1 MANQHLFAK
10 GQNNLA
16 GLAALHTLQPP
27 LFRLYRM
34 DLLTEWAGQVE
45 VIADANLNGV
55 RLGPPSVTLILPV
68 ITPDEL
74 DLLRTAFFD
83 GQALQADVTAQT
95 LDKDL
100 NVFLPFNGIMRWP
113 LEKQW
118 DRGAWRDVRLPVTDL
133 QLISGFS
140 SGFDPLAFG
149 V

>member
-16 GLAALHTLQPP
+16 GLAALHTLAPP

-45 VIADANLNGV
+45 VVADANLDGV
-55 RLGPPSVTLILPV
+55 RIGPPSFTVILPV
-68 ITPDEL
+68 VTPEEL
-74 DLLRTAFFD
+74 DLLRTTFFD
-83 GQALQADVTAQT
+83 GQALQADVTTQT

-100 NVFLPFNGIMRWP
+100 GVFLPFNGIMRWP
-113 LEKQW
+113 LEKTW